1 MDGME
6 SNTKIT
12 REQKVRVALL
22 FVFALLTV
30 ALAFFQMRNNVITPF
45 VFRSKVDTE
54 KKTLRDFQVQLQNV
68 DTDQDGI
75 NDYDELNFH
84 GTSPYLPDSDSDG
97 KTDKNEIDVGS
108 DPLCPEGQKCEGG
121 EATGPEATSTP
132 NFFNTPAPTVIGALS
147 DQLYKSEA
155 QAVDPSSDQTQA
167 AINEL
172 MRNPEQIREMLR
184 QSGQLPEEKLKQL
197 SDDDL
202 IKMLTESLDA
212 TKKTLSRTQA
222 EQAIPPVT
230 TSSTL
235 TPQEETLPN
244 P

>member
-1 MDGME
+1 ME

-30 ALAFFQMRNNVITPF
+30 ALAFFQIRNNVMTPF
-45 VFRSKVDTE
+45 VYRSKVDTE

-97 KTDKNEIDVGS
+97 KNDKIEIDAGS
-108 DPLCPEGQKCEGG
+108 DPLCAEGQRCEGG
-121 EATGPEATSTP
+121 EGTGPVASSTP
-132 NFFNTPAPTVIGALS
+132 NFFNTLAPTAIGALS
-147 DQLYKSEA
+147 EELKTAEQS
-155 QAVDPSSDQTQA
+155 QISGDQTEA
-167 AINEL
+167 AIAEL
-172 MRNPEQIREMLR
+172 MQNPEQIREMLR
-184 QSGQLPEEKLKQL
+184 QSGQIPSEKLNQL
-197 SDDDL
+197 SDEAL
-202 IKMLTESLDA
+202 IKMLTESLSI
-212 TKKTLSRTQA
+212 TKKNTEVPSTNSNN
-222 EQAIPPVT
+222 PPNT
-230 TSSTL
+230 ASSTL
-235 TPQEETLPN
+235 TPTEETSPN

>member
-1 MDGME
+1 ME

-30 ALAFFQMRNNVITPF
+30 ALAFFQIRNNVMTPF
-45 VFRSKVDTE
+45 VFRSKVDAQA
-54 KKTLRDFQVQLQNV
+54 KTLKDFQVQLQNV

-97 KTDKNEIDVGS
+97 KTDKAEVDGGTN
-108 DPLCPEGQKCEGG
+108 PLCPEGQRCEGG
-121 EATGPEATSTP
+121 EATGPDATSTP

-147 DQLYKSEA
+147 DELYKSES
-155 QAVDPSSDQTQA
+155 QAADPSSDQTQA

-172 MRNPEQIREMLR
+172 MQNPDQIREMLR
-184 QSGQLPEEKLKQL
+184 QSGQFPEEKLKQL
-197 SDDDL
+197 SDAAL
-202 IKMLTESLDA
+202 IKMLTESLDT
-212 TKKTLSRTQA
+212 TKKTLSNQQ
-222 EQAIPPVT
+222 EIPT
-230 TSSTL
+230 NTASSTI
-235 TPQEETLPN
+235 TPKEEAPTKP
-244 P
+244 